1 MPRREFLA
9 GVLFGLLAYKP
20 HFGMLLPFV
29 LAAGGYWRAFAAAAV
44 TVLAC
49 IALTLSVWGWP
60 EWQAFFDSIHSTR
73 TIVFESG
80 DTGFRKFQSA
90 FTWVRSLGG
99 SLTAAYGLQ
108 AIVTA
113 GVLILCTRIWRGA
126 ADLRLKGA
134 ALLVGALLSTPYVLD
149 YDFIVLGMAIA
160 LLASY
165 GLDCGF
171 KPWDKTLLAL
181 AWFMPL
187 VARPIARTIYLPIGL
202 LTLVALFVVRT
213 RDTPDCVT
221 AKRPATAV

>member
-1 MPRREFLA
+1 
-9 GVLFGLLAYKP
+9 
-20 HFGMLLPFV
+20 MLLPFV

-60 EWQAFFDSIHSTR
+60 VWQAFFNSIHSTR

-99 SLTAAYGLQ
+99 SLTVAYGLQ

-134 ALLVGALLSTPYVLD
+134 TLLVGALLSNSLRARLRLHRAGNGYRAAGIVRLGLWIQAVGQNPPGTCMVHASRGAANCEDDLSADWPSYPRRTFCGSHARHARLRHCETAGHGGVTP
-149 YDFIVLGMAIA
+149 
-160 LLASY
+160 
-165 GLDCGF
+165 
-171 KPWDKTLLAL
+171 P
-181 AWFMPL
+181 
-187 VARPIARTIYLPIGL
+187 
-202 LTLVALFVVRT
+202 
-213 RDTPDCVT
+213 
-221 AKRPATAV
+221 

>member
-1 MPRREFLA
+1 M
-9 GVLFGLLAYKP
+9 
-20 HFGMLLPFV
+20 
-29 LAAGGYWRAFAAAAV
+29 
-44 TVLAC
+44 
-49 IALTLSVWGWP
+49 
-60 EWQAFFDSIHSTR
+60 
-73 TIVFESG
+73 
-80 DTGFRKFQSA
+80 
-90 FTWVRSLGG
+90 
-99 SLTAAYGLQ
+99 
-108 AIVTA
+108 
-113 GVLILCTRIWRGA
+113 
-126 ADLRLKGA
+126 
-134 ALLVGALLSTPYVLD
+134 LD

-181 AWFMPL
+181 AWFMPP